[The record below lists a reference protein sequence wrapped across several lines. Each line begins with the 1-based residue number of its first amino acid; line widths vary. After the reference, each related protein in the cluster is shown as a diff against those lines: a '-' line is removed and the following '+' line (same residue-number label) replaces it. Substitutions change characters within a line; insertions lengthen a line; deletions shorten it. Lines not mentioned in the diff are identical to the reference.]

1 MEHESSVD
9 VSSWFRGNLI
19 FNLVNKC
26 VGVVVMVSVLLLI
39 PKLETINIQEITF
52 ILYSHT
58 HTYTQRMYPVYPKSP
73 LFVTVIKRIQHLSWR

>member
-9 VSSWFRGNLI
+9 VSSNLI

-58 HTYTQRMYPVYPKSP
+58 HIYTENVSSLPQIPSVCHSY
-73 LFVTVIKRIQHLSWR
+73 